1 MMYFSGLFINWVHQP
16 SHFMKQL
23 AAVLTIF
30 VFTACD
36 GNKAD
41 ADYTPTQSVVIADTQ
56 TQKPK
61 DGLEQ
66 LLGPNATKPQSVPGA
81 DPTASQQ
88 HPTAAAVPVA
98 APASTANTG
107 ALNPAHGQPGHRC
120 EIAVGAP
127 LSTAPAAPTAT
138 AAQPTAQPITVK
150 QNAPIMVPTAAT
162 PSPLNK
168 LGAKGM
174 NPAHGQPGHRC
185 DIAVG
190 APLNSKPTAQ
200 PTEAKPVTAT
210 PTIQPNIAQ
219 QPQPVAA
226 AAPTAPGMNPA
237 HGQPGHRCDIA
248 VGAPLN
254 SKPTAKKDSAR

>member
-1 MMYFSGLFINWVHQP
+1 
-16 SHFMKQL
+16 MKQI
-23 AAVLTIF
+23 AAALTIL
-30 VFTACD
+30 VFTACG

-41 ADYTPTQSVVIADTQ
+41 ADYTPTPSVVIADTQ

-66 LLGPNATKPQSVPGA
+66 LLGSNAAKPQVVPGA
-81 DPTASQQ
+81 APVAGQQPPTA
-88 HPTAAAVPVA
+88 TAVPVT
-98 APASTANTG
+98 ASTANAG

-138 AAQPTAQPITVK
+138 VAQPTAQPITVK
-150 QNAPIMVPTAAT
+150 QNAPTMVPTAAPAPAAPT
-162 PSPLNK
+162 
-168 LGAKGM
+168 AKGM
-174 NPAHGQPGHRC
+174 NPPHGQPGHRC
-185 DIAVG
+185 EIAVG
-190 APLNSKPTAQ
+190 APLDSKPA
-200 PTEAKPVTAT
+200 AKPATAT
-210 PTIQPNIAQ
+210 ATAPTTLPNFSQ
-219 QPQPVAA
+219 QPQPVAP

-237 HGQPGHRCDIA
+237 HGQPGHRCEIA